1 MCRTAPPEGECF
13 FISVA
18 EIPPLEF
25 LSRDGL
31 GEPEALRAVAVQRA
45 EELHLLLGLNAL
57 TDDVVAQPF
66 DQMYDLP
73 QKIGAPRVGTAPGQ
87 EEFIQLDGVHGD
99 IHHVVQQ
106 GTARAEIVQ

>member
-1 MCRTAPPEGECF
+1 MPHGSTRRGVF
-13 FISVA
+13 FVSVA
-18 EIPPLEF
+18 EIPPLEL

-31 GEPEALRAVAVQRA
+31 GKPEALRAVAVQRA
-45 EELHLLLGLNAL
+45 EELHLLLGLDAL
-57 TDDVVAQPF
+57 ADDVKAQPF

-73 QKIGAPRVGTAPGQ
+73 QKIGAPRVGAAPGQ

-106 GTARAEIVQ
+106 GTARAKIVQ